1 MLRNNSWPTQCAI
14 NKAIQKFQN
23 FPYGMNLF
31 WRRIINPC
39 CT

>member
-1 MLRNNSWPTQCAI
+1 MER
-14 NKAIQKFQN
+14 
-23 FPYGMNLF
+23 NLF